1 MAPGASSPTKALG
14 QRSIASMFSNSDRF
28 AKAGGGGRAPRLPL
42 MEFLARKLD
51 KRSVSSIPR
60 QKGCHSVV
68 AQGAVHDHSSG
79 TEFRPL
85 IHHTEALTGQL
96 PASKRQRR
104 EFVQSEISQ
113 ASFARIGS
121 VVGQGTSDQKTDLGC
136 ADRPKKEEIHL
147 EPELDIFK
155 ADSSPFLL
163 SEGGH
168 LESQSNQDHQQ
179 SLRHPETCAQS
190 VPANRMRLYKNLNQ
204 STTGEAIGPDYTFYE
219 IDEENLE
226 SQNRVGFSAL
236 DDVSEPLA
244 RCPVC
249 NNLVPSQGL
258 QAHVEAE
265 LDAMEDDNRDHSVHV
280 PSVTCQFSDRENSR
294 GEGSV
299 QFNFQSGHSKSKSQ
313 HLLVLGDHP
322 RPARHRR
329 FQSKRERPG
338 VVFNHYDDG
347 GGWWNEGR
355 VGVESEAVGS
365 MGIWEGLGS
374 MSFGSS
380 F

>member
-1 MAPGASSPTKALG
+1 MVVPCDSLWNLALLKNWKLHHFFY
-14 QRSIASMFSNSDRF
+14 ST
-28 AKAGGGGRAPRLPL
+28 L
-42 MEFLARKLD
+42 MVVCL
-51 KRSVSSIPR
+51 
-60 QKGCHSVV
+60 QKGCHSVL
-68 AQGAVHDHSSG
+68 AQGAVHGHSSG

-85 IHHTEALTGQL
+85 IHHTEALNGLL

-168 LESQSNQDHQQ
+168 LESQSNRDHQQ

-190 VPANRMRLYKNLNQ
+190 VPAHRMRLYKNLNQ

-236 DDVSEPLA
+236 DDVSEPLP

-249 NNLVPSQGL
+249 NDLVPSQVWYMLCSLWWRSTSMKL
-258 QAHVEAE
+258 Q
-265 LDAMEDDNRDHSVHV
+265 
-280 PSVTCQFSDRENSR
+280 
-294 GEGSV
+294 V
-299 QFNFQSGHSKSKSQ
+299 Q
-313 HLLVLGDHP
+313 
-322 RPARHRR
+322 
-329 FQSKRERPG
+329 
-338 VVFNHYDDG
+338 
-347 GGWWNEGR
+347 
-355 VGVESEAVGS
+355 
-365 MGIWEGLGS
+365 
-374 MSFGSS
+374 
-380 F
+380 